1 MRISGRIF
9 WQYAL
14 LVTVAA
20 TLLLPLVWAFVAAL
34 KPLDQIY
41 AEPPEFWPRT
51 TRWGNFGD
59 AFTRL
64 PFARFMLNS
73 LVIALPATAGAV
85 LTSAMAGYA
94 FARIRW
100 TGRRFWQ
107 LATLAALLI
116 PANLLLVP
124 HFMAYGWLGWINTY
138 KPLIAGWAAER
149 STSCCSPSTSGPSP
163 ASSAMARRGFAS
175 PDIGLDHPAPGQA
188 GRRHRGPAQLRVS
201 LAGFHASAD
210 LPGRFSHVS
219 GVAGPADVPD
229 HAGQLDEPGAGGQP
243 DRPDPGGARLRRAP
257 PRLAG
262 AGHVLALIDSG
273 SVLILRG
280 WWLGVLQLAGTNRMF
295 WVPPDRKEPVI
306 VPHSPKTTKPVY
318 LEPPKT
324 VLIVHF
330 DFD

>member
-51 TRWGNFGD
+51 TRWENFGD

-138 KPLIAGWAAER
+138 KPLIVPAWLGGGAFNVLLFTQYFRTIPRELSDAAR
-149 STSCCSPSTSGPSP
+149 LDGASHPQILAWIILPLAKP
-163 ASSAMARRGFAS
+163 AVATVALLSFVYHWQDFMRPLIYLADFRTY
-175 PDIGLDHPAPGQA
+175 P
-188 GRRHRGPAQLRVS
+188 VS
-201 LAGFHASAD
+201 LGLRMYQTTQGSWMNLVLAASLIA
-210 LPGRFSHVS
+210 LIP
-219 GVAGPADVPD
+219 VALAFAAL
-229 HAGQLDEPGAGGQP
+229 HRAW
-243 DRPDPGGARLRRAP
+243 RAP
-257 PRLAG
+257 AT
-262 AGHVLALIDSG
+262 S
-273 SVLILRG
+273 
-280 WWLGVLQLAGTNRMF
+280 
-295 WVPPDRKEPVI
+295 
-306 VPHSPKTTKPVY
+306 SP
-318 LEPPKT
+318 
-324 VLIVHF
+324 
-330 DFD
+330 